1 MKRFL
6 SAVCLCVFLLIS
18 GVFFLLPSSKAQ
30 NNFLQDLL
38 DLPSPPPPNPLVE
51 NAVKDKRFYSKNN
64 PPKDD
69 APIQDLMDYW
79 QAQNQFN
86 PKVTYTIAPSSKA
99 LERLMSEIEKNPEEL
114 INFLNVIS
122 QNEDAADFVKR
133 LYDREMSDRNLD
145 ASWRES
151 VKQWLTYNSNYYSEE
166 LAEFAAEAAETTE
179 YVTNQAE
186 VLALARVD
194 WDKAR
199 PLLDRMLNNPNQPIL
214 QTLARWAY
222 YEHSLREGNTSD
234 VDRFRKELQETVE
247 DKNAKPGNRDL
258 AMDAIVEAGDF
269 PGRDDWYFSLLEDE
283 TLFDLRVNGSAY
295 TSLTTLLNHSP
306 PEKYLEKMLEL
317 IKSDNQT
324 IRNVAARNLG
334 TLLDERHPEV
344 IRALLPWLEN
354 PKWAKEVSSERTALV
369 SALAEV
375 EMPESVPGLI
385 AILNESETRE
395 AIPQYSNTN
404 SNAMVYTNTNPNPSL
419 ANTTSVS
426 DTKYP
431 FRTAAINALAT
442 QKDVRAASALRAV
455 LAQVEVYQ
463 RPSVVNALQMSH
475 GFSVPEQIE
484 ALEIVLKNTREL
496 DSNTMSNSVTYSGNT
511 NILPLTNIVVRNDTE
526 YAVNKG
532 YTNSVYIPRS
542 YNPNDIKSILGN
554 QIMGNTE
561 PSNELVAGM
570 IDRISV
576 LEKTDAT
583 LAMTL
588 RRVMM
593 NWRGAAINSLFLRD
607 LKIGKA
613 NTDSIL
619 RLLSVRKELKEKQ
632 SSEVLEARGGAS
644 QTAFG
649 ITSCLLED
657 ANEYNAILAGDNTE
671 AKIAMLGCTRLIR
684 AALPVQKVAEN
695 LKSPNKLLARAAE
708 LYLESEDSPE
718 ARQIVLSMHAGE
730 AKILGARTYFSPDD
744 TGGIGSE
751 SLIDVFVSVNESL
764 AFGNYY
770 FLGGF
775 FDELEEVEKNLQK
788 EVKENQELLGAYA
801 YDGNFIRIY
810 KDKAVYSRM
819 ENAARYRERDLTK
832 DEFDNFKNYLAS
844 ERVDELA
851 PFLLSCNECK
861 QKELLMLGRGGG
873 RRVYV
878 KADRMPPFFAQL
890 DDMFAEMRKP
900 PAKLKYN
907 LEKDVA
913 GLEILLADDIL
924 QARAVWKSG
933 NDFRVLLDDTARRK
947 RIDKELDSQ
956 DEADEINED
965 IDYEKLEETR
975 RKRREQR
982 EYENFSWFKIEA
994 GKLGDFVTQPA
1005 QVEYLPVRDS
1015 YPAQATIGQWKSRAA
1030 GIEIRADESGL
1041 YKLSRGAF
1049 TRIRAGYY
1057 DKPVVSANGR
1067 WAVVT
1072 KYDEEGGVMPMR
1084 VNLLTNREFKI
1095 VMPEYALVEAVVFI
1109 PATNKFVIFAGSY
1122 YEGEYED
1129 ESVRP
1134 GDYFL
1139 LDAETGVVQ
1148 PAKGEISPLVQQT
1161 FRPLQSAVAPD
1172 EFWAAIPDSR
1182 NNETDVGIYNAKT
1195 LSFKAVL
1202 TIPQIKFNSMSMWID
1217 AGKVYFVYEGHLLSL
1232 PLPKV

>member
-18 GVFFLLPSSKAQ
+18 GVFFLSPSSKAQ
-30 NNFLQDLL
+30 NNVLQNLL
-38 DLPSPPPPNPLVE
+38 SLPAPPPPNPLVE
-51 NAVKDKRFYSKNN
+51 NALKDKRFYSKNN

-79 QAQNQFN
+79 QAQNQFSA
-86 PKVTYTIAPSSKA
+86 KVTYTIAPSSKT
-99 LERLMSEIEKNPEEL
+99 LERLMGEIEKKPEEL

-122 QNEDAADFVKR
+122 QNEDAADFIKR

-145 ASWRES
+145 ESWREA
-151 VKQWLTYNSNYYSEE
+151 VKQWLTYNSNYYSDE
-166 LAEFAAEAAETTE
+166 LSEIAAEAAETSE
-179 YVTNQAE
+179 YVTNQTE
-186 VLALARVD
+186 VLALAHVD

-199 PLLDRMLNNPNQPIL
+199 PILDRMLNNPNQPIL

-234 VDRFRKELQETVE
+234 VDRYRKELQETVE
-247 DKNAKPGNRDL
+247 NKDAKPGNRDL
-258 AMDAIVEAGDF
+258 AMDALVEAGDF

-283 TLFDLRVNGSAY
+283 SLFDLRVNGSAY

-324 IRNVAARNLG
+324 VRNVAARNLG

-369 SALAEV
+369 SALGEV
-375 EMPESVPGLI
+375 VMPESVPGLI
-385 AILNESETRE
+385 AMLNETEMRE
-395 AIPQYSNTN
+395 MIPQYTN
-404 SNAMVYTNTNPNPSL
+404 SNASVYTSNTNPSL
-419 ANTTSVS
+419 V
-426 DTKYP
+426 DTATRTEATYP
-431 FRTAAINALAT
+431 FRVSAINALAT
-442 QKDVRAASALRAV
+442 QKDARAASALRI
-455 LAQVEVYQ
+455 LLTQVEEYQ
-463 RPSVVNALQMSH
+463 RTSVVNALQMSH

-484 ALEIVLKNTREL
+484 ALELVLKNTREL

-511 NILPLTNIVVRNDTE
+511 NMLPPMNIVVRNDTE
-526 YAVNKG
+526 YTVNKG
-532 YTNSVYIPRS
+532 YSNTVYIPRS
-542 YNPNDIKSILGN
+542 YNPNDVKSILGN
-554 QIMGNTE
+554 QIIGNTE
-561 PSNELVAGM
+561 PSGELVAGL
-570 IDRISV
+570 IDRINV

-583 LAMTL
+583 LAMNL

-593 NWRGAAINSLFLRD
+593 TWHGAAINSLFLRD
-607 LKIGKA
+607 LKDGKA
-613 NTDSIL
+613 DIDSIL
-619 RLLSVRKELKEKQ
+619 RLLGVRKELKEKQ
-632 SSEVLEARGGAS
+632 SGEVFETRNGAS
-644 QTAFG
+644 QTVFG

-684 AALPVQKVAEN
+684 AALPIQKVAEN

-708 LYLESEDSPE
+708 LYLEAEDSPE
-718 ARQIVLSMHAGE
+718 ARQIVLSMHASE
-730 AKILGARTYFSPDD
+730 AKILGARTYFAADD
-744 TGGIGSE
+744 ADDGGSE
-751 SLIDVFVSVNESL
+751 SLIDVFVSVNESF

-770 FLGGF
+770 FLGGY
-775 FDELEEVEKNLQK
+775 FDELNEVEKNLQK
-788 EVKENQELLGAYA
+788 EVRENQELLGVYA

-810 KDKAVYSRM
+810 KDKAVYSRT

-832 DEFDNFKNYLAS
+832 DEFENLKYYLAS
-844 ERVDELA
+844 QRVDELA
-851 PFLLSCNECK
+851 PFLLACNECK

-900 PAKLKYN
+900 PARLRYN

-933 NDFRVLLDDTARRK
+933 SDFRVLIDDTARRK
-947 RIDKELDSQ
+947 KIDKELDLEA
-956 DEADEINED
+956 EADEVNEN

-975 RKRREQR
+975 RKRRQQR
-982 EYENFSWFKIEA
+982 EYENFSWFKVEA

-1005 QVEYLPVRDS
+1005 QVEYLPQRDS
-1015 YPAQATIGQWKSRAA
+1015 FSAQAQIGQWKSRAA
-1030 GIEIRADESGL
+1030 GIEIRADETGL
-1041 YKLSRGAF
+1041 YKLVRGSF
-1049 TRIRAGYY
+1049 TRIHAGYY
-1057 DKPVVSANGR
+1057 DKPVITPNGR
-1067 WAVVT
+1067 WVVVT
-1072 KYDEEGGVMPMR
+1072 KYDEEGGVMPLR

-1095 VMPEYALVEAVVFI
+1095 VMPEYPLVEAVAFV
-1109 PATNKFVIFAGSY
+1109 PAINKFVLFAGSY
-1122 YEGEYED
+1122 YEEEYEQ
-1129 ESVRP
+1129 EAERP
-1134 GDYFL
+1134 GEYFL

-1148 PAKGEISPLVQQT
+1148 PAKGEISPLIRQT
-1161 FRPLQSAVAPD
+1161 FRPLQAAGAPD
-1172 EFWAAIPDSR
+1172 EFWAAIPDNR
-1182 NNETDVGIYNAKT
+1182 GNETQVGIYNAKT
-1195 LSFKAVL
+1195 LTFKPL
-1202 TIPQIKFNSMSMWID
+1202 MNIPQIKFDSMSMWID

-1232 PLPKV
+1232 PLPKA

>member
-1 MKRFL
+1 MKRFF

-30 NNFLQDLL
+30 NNVLQNLL
-38 DLPSPPPPNPLVE
+38 NLPAPPPPNPLVE
-51 NAVKDKRFYSKNN
+51 NALKDKRFYSQNN

-86 PKVTYTIAPSSKA
+86 PKFSYSIAPSSKT
-99 LERLMSEIEKNPEEL
+99 LERLMSEIEKNPDEL
-114 INFLNVIS
+114 INFLNVIP
-122 QNEDAADFVKR
+122 QNADATDFVKR

-145 ASWRES
+145 ESWREAI
-151 VKQWLTYNSNYYSEE
+151 KQWLTYNSNYYSDE
-166 LAEFAAEAAETTE
+166 LSETAAEAAETAE

-234 VDRFRKELQETVE
+234 VDRYRKELQETVE

-258 AMDAIVEAGDF
+258 AMDALVEAGDF

-324 IRNVAARNLG
+324 VRNVAARNLG
-334 TLLDERHPEV
+334 TLLDEKHPEV

-354 PKWAKEVSSERTALV
+354 PKWAKEISSERTALV
-369 SALAEV
+369 SALTEV
-375 EMPESVPGLI
+375 VIPESVPGLI
-385 AILNESETRE
+385 AMLNETEMRE
-395 AIPQYSNTN
+395 VMPQYTN
-404 SNAMVYTNTNPNPSL
+404 SNAMVYTSNSNTSL
-419 ANTTSVS
+419 VNIATRTEA
-426 DTKYP
+426 TYP
-431 FRTAAINALAT
+431 FRISAINALAT
-442 QKDVRAASALRAV
+442 QKDVRAASALRIV
-455 LAQVEVYQ
+455 LTQVEEYQ

-484 ALEIVLKNTREL
+484 ALELVLKNTREMSS
-496 DSNTMSNSVTYSGNT
+496 DTMSNSVTYMANSNMIMPMNMT
-511 NILPLTNIVVRNDTE
+511 VR
-526 YAVNKG
+526 
-532 YTNSVYIPRS
+532 TNSYAIANNGYVANYIPRS
-542 YNPNDIKSILGN
+542 YNPNDVKSILGN
-554 QIMGNTE
+554 QIIGNAE
-561 PSNELVAGM
+561 PSGELVAGL
-570 IDRISV
+570 IDRINV

-583 LAMTL
+583 LAQTL

-593 NWRGAAINSLFLRD
+593 NWRGTAINSLFLRD
-607 LKIGKA
+607 LKTGKA
-613 NTDSIL
+613 DTDSIL
-619 RLLSVRKELKEKQ
+619 RLLGVRKELKEKQ
-632 SSEVLEARGGAS
+632 SGEVFETRSGAS
-644 QTAFG
+644 QTVFG

-684 AALPVQKVAEN
+684 AALPIQKVAEN

-708 LYLESEDSPE
+708 LYLEAEDSPE
-718 ARQIVLSMHAGE
+718 ARQIVLSMHADE
-730 AKILGARTYFSPDD
+730 AKILGARTYFAADD
-744 TGGIGSE
+744 SVGIGNE
-751 SLIDVFVSVNESL
+751 SLVDVFVSVNESL
-764 AFGNYY
+764 ALGSYY
-770 FLGGF
+770 FLGSY
-775 FDELEEVEKNLQK
+775 FDELDEVEKNLRK
-788 EVKENQELLGAYA
+788 EVRENQELLGVYA

-810 KDKAVYSRM
+810 KDKAVYSRT

-832 DEFDNFKNYLAS
+832 DEFDNLKYYLAS
-844 ERVDELA
+844 QRVDELA
-851 PFLLSCNECK
+851 PFLLACNECK

-900 PAKLKYN
+900 PARLRYN

-933 NDFRVLLDDTARRK
+933 SDFRVLIDDTARRK
-947 RIDKELDSQ
+947 RIDKELDLEN
-956 DEADEINED
+956 EADEINED
-965 IDYEKLEETR
+965 IDYQKLEETR
-975 RKRREQR
+975 RKRRQQR

-1005 QVEYLPVRDS
+1005 QVEYLPPRDS
-1015 YPAQATIGQWKSRAA
+1015 FAAQAVIGQWKSRAA
-1030 GIEIRADESGL
+1030 GIEIRADETGL
-1041 YKLSRGAF
+1041 YKLVRGSF
-1049 TRIRAGYY
+1049 TRIHAGYY
-1057 DKPVVSANGR
+1057 DKPVINANGR

-1072 KYDEEGGVMPMR
+1072 KYDEEGGVLPVR

-1095 VMPEYALVEAVVFI
+1095 VMPDYPLVEAVAFV
-1109 PATNKFVIFAGSY
+1109 PAINKFVLFAGSY
-1122 YEGEYED
+1122 YEQEYEQ
-1129 ESVRP
+1129 EAERP
-1134 GDYFL
+1134 GEYFL
-1139 LDAETGVVQ
+1139 LDAETGVIQ
-1148 PAKGEISPLVQQT
+1148 PAKGEISPLIQQT
-1161 FRPLQSAVAPD
+1161 FRPLQAAIAPD
-1172 EFWAAIPDSR
+1172 EFWAAIPDNR
-1182 NNETDVGIYNAKT
+1182 DNETQVGIYNAKT
-1195 LSFKAVL
+1195 LTFKPL
-1202 TIPQIKFNSMSMWID
+1202 MDIPQIKFDSMSMWID
-1217 AGKVYFVYEGHLLSL
+1217 AGKVYFVYQGHLLSL
-1232 PLPKV
+1232 PLPKA